1 MLSELV
7 FVEDLEGHM
16 AHREHP
22 LMSVAGIAVLVSS
35 PSGVTP
41 LQGCME
47 GGATYAAWTVQRGG
61 SAEENQAEPW
71 GEMQVSCIEK
81 EDRHFMQR

>member
-7 FVEDLEGHM
+7 FVEDLQGRL
-16 AHREHP
+16 ARREHP
-22 LMSVAGIAVLVSS
+22 LLSVAGIAVLVSS
-35 PSGVTP
+35 PSWVPP

-47 GGATYAAWTVQRGG
+47 GGATYAAWTVRQGG

-71 GEMQVSCIEK
+71 G
-81 EDRHFMQR
+81 